1 MGLTTISILLAT
13 ASSAHVAPP
22 VRITPVDARYAAKL
36 VYQAPAG
43 ALNERLVITPCKPK
57 GVRSRV
63 CVVRYGPERFRFVV
77 RYAGPDKAIT
87 ASATRL

>member
-22 VRITPVDARYAAKL
+22 VRITAADARYAAKL

-43 ALNERLVITPCKPK
+43 ALNERLVITPCKPR
-57 GVRSRV
+57 GIRSRV
-63 CVVRYGPERFRFVV
+63 CIVRYGTDRFRFAV
-77 RYAGPDKAIT
+77 RYTGPDKSIT
-87 ASATRL
+87 ATATRL